1 LLFIRRPLKN
11 WYYCAR
17 QKQTPVDMNNTHTV
31 FVDAHVHFY
40 DCFDLS
46 TFLNAAQKN
55 FSKAAAEAGIDKDY
69 SAVLFLSERSTE
81 NWFQWLIE
89 EAKQGAAT
97 GHEKSKLWRLQYNE
111 KDASIQAISD
121 QLPSIYIIPGRQ
133 VVTKES
139 LEVLLLGTLEKF
151 DDKVSLTAL
160 LESVRDR
167 DVISILPWGVGK
179 WFGKRGE
186 IVRKTIINET
196 GRNFFIGDIAG
207 RPVIWPQP
215 SLFSLA
221 AKKGIR
227 LLQGTDP
234 LPLPA
239 AAAMPGSYGFSIK
252 MSQPGE
258 MPAQQIK
265 KEILNPETITTPY
278 GIRENPVKFMRNQ
291 ILLRVRSN

>member
-1 LLFIRRPLKN
+1 
-11 WYYCAR
+11 
-17 QKQTPVDMNNTHTV
+17 MNKTHTV

-46 TFLNAAQKN
+46 IFLNAAKKN
-55 FSKAAAEAGIDKDY
+55 FSNAAAKAGIDQDY
-69 SAVLFLSERSTE
+69 SAVLFLSERSSE
-81 NWFQWLIE
+81 NWFQWLLDA
-89 EAKQGAAT
+89 AKEGSAA
-97 GHEKSKLWRLQYNE
+97 GNDKSKLWRLQYNE
-111 KDASIQAISD
+111 KDASIKALSD
-121 QLPSIYIIPGRQ
+121 HFPSIYIVPGRQ

-151 DDKVSLTAL
+151 DDKISLSAL
-160 LESVRDR
+160 LESVRDK
-167 DVISILPWGVGK
+167 DVISVLPWGVGK

-186 IVRKTIINET
+186 IVRNTIINET

-207 RPVIWPQP
+207 RPAIWPQP

-234 LPLPA
+234 LPIPA

-252 MSQPGE
+252 MSQLGE
-258 MPAQQIK
+258 MPVQQIIK
-265 KEILNPETITTPY
+265 KILNPETITTPY
-278 GIRENPVKFMRNQ
+278 GIRENPFEFLHNQ

>member
-1 LLFIRRPLKN
+1 
-11 WYYCAR
+11 
-17 QKQTPVDMNNTHTV
+17 MNKTHTV

-40 DCFDLS
+40 DCFDVS

-55 FSKAAAEAGIDKDY
+55 FSNAAAEAGIDNDY

-81 NWFQWLIE
+81 NWFQWLVDA
-89 EAKQGAAT
+89 AKQGSVT
-97 GHEKSKLWRLQYNE
+97 GHEKSRLWQLQYNE
-111 KDASIQAISD
+111 EDESIKAFND
-121 QLPSIYIIPGRQ
+121 HFPSIYIIPGRQ

-160 LESVRDR
+160 LESVLDK
-167 DVISILPWGVGK
+167 DVISVLPWGVGK

-186 IVRKTIINET
+186 IVRNTIINESS
-196 GRNFFIGDIAG
+196 RNLFIGDIAG

-265 KEILNPETITTPY
+265 KEILNPETITSPY